1 MKLRITKVILTT
13 AAVTMFALAGPPA
26 FAQQD
31 TKGKPT
37 ATGQI
42 KESGKEAG
50 RAGTSLGHNVRHGRV
65 VRGGKHFGRHV
76 GHAGRH
82 VGRAG
87 RHVGRTTKRTVVKA
101 VKP

>member
-1 MKLRITKVILTT
+1 MKLRITQVILT
-13 AAVTMFALAGPPA
+13 ALIIFALAAPPA
-26 FAQQD
+26 AARQD
-31 TKGKPT
+31 TPGKPT
-37 ATGQI
+37 VKGQV
-42 KESGKEAG
+42 KESGKEVG

-82 VGRAG
+82 VGHAG
-87 RHVGRTTKRTVVKA
+87 KHVGSRTRRAAVKA